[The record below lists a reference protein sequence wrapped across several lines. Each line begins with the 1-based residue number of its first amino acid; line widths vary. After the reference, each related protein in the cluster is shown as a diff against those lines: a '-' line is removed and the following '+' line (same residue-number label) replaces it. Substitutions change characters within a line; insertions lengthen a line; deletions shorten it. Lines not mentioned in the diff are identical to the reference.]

1 MSARLG
7 ALPRRSVLPGGLR
20 VVTERVPGLRSVALG
35 IWVGVG
41 SRDERAS
48 QHGCSHF
55 LEHLLFK
62 GTARRSALEIS
73 SVMDA
78 VGGEMNAFTTR
89 EATCFHARVLSGD
102 LPLAVDVLVDLV
114 NDSLV
119 TSADVEVERG
129 VILEELAMNDDDPDD
144 GVHDLFTEALW
155 GDSAL
160 GRRVLGTTESITAL
174 SREQITG
181 FYRRKYALPQ
191 TVVTASGDVEHEQLL
206 ALVEQAYGGLLT
218 GPSEPAPLRAVTPAP
233 PAAARVLQQDR
244 DTEQVHL
251 VLGTSGLRYGD
262 PRIEALQVLSGGLGG
277 GMSSRL
283 FQSVREQRGLAYS
296 VHTVTGSYADTGLFG
311 VYAGCAP
318 AKLGQ
323 VVDLMRSELAA
334 VAEHGLTEEEVRRAQ
349 APMRA
354 SLVLDLE
361 DSGSRMLRLGYAELL
376 DGELLTIDEELA
388 RIEAVTPDDVRD
400 VAADVLCRPLS
411 LALIGSAGR
420 TDLQEAVA

>member
-1 MSARLG
+1 M
-7 ALPRRSVLPGGLR
+7 
-20 VVTERVPGLRSVALG
+20 
-35 IWVGVG
+35 GVG

-62 GTARRSALEIS
+62 GTGRRSALEIS

-102 LPLAVDVLVDLV
+102 LPLAVDVVTALVTG
-114 NDSLV
+114 SLV
-119 TSADVEVERG
+119 TAADVEVERG

-144 GVHDLFTEALW
+144 GVHDLFAQALW

-160 GRRVLGTTESITAL
+160 GRTVLGTNDSITAMTR
-174 SREQITG
+174 SQIVG
-181 FYRRKYALPQ
+181 FYRRRYDLSRM
-191 TVVTASGDVEHEQLL
+191 VVTASGDVEHDQLL
-206 ALVEQAYGGLLT
+206 ALVSAAFGARLD
-218 GPSEPAPLRAVTPAP
+218 GPAEPAPLRPVAPAP
-233 PAAARVLQQDR
+233 AVAARVLHEQR
-244 DTEQVHL
+244 DTEQVHV

-296 VHTVTGSYADTGLFG
+296 VHTVTSSYADTGLFG

-323 VVDLMRSELAA
+323 VVDLVRAELSA
-334 VAEHGLTEEEVRRAQ
+334 VAQHGLTEEEVRRAQ

-354 SLVLDLE
+354 SMVLDLE

-376 DGELLTIDEELA
+376 DGELLTIDAELA

-400 VAADVLCRPLS
+400 VAADVLTRPLS
-411 LALIGSAGR
+411 LALIGSAGH
-420 TDLQEAVA
+420 TDLEGAVA

>member
-1 MSARLG
+1 MAARSG

-20 VVTERVPGLRSVALG
+20 VVSERVPGLRSVALG

-62 GTARRSALEIS
+62 GTARRSALQIS
-73 SVMDA
+73 SMMDA

-102 LPLAVDVLVDLV
+102 LPLAVDVVTDLV
-114 NDSLV
+114 TASLV
-119 TSADVEVERG
+119 SAADVEVERG

-144 GVHDLFTEALW
+144 GVHDLFARALW

-160 GRRVLGTTESITAL
+160 GRTVLGTAESITAMTR
-174 SREQITG
+174 SQIVG
-181 FYRRKYALPQ
+181 FYRRRYDLSRM
-191 TVVTASGDVEHEQLL
+191 VVTASGDVEHDQLL
-206 ALVEQAYGGLLT
+206 ALVSAAFGARLD
-218 GPSEPAPLRAVTPAP
+218 GPAEPAPLRPVAPAP
-233 PAAARVLQQDR
+233 AVAARVLQQER

-296 VHTVTGSYADTGLFG
+296 VHTVTSSYADTGLFG

-318 AKLGQ
+318 AKLEQ
-323 VVDLMRSELAA
+323 VVDLVRAELAA
-334 VAEHGLTEEEVRRAQ
+334 VAENGLTEEEVRRAQ

-354 SLVLDLE
+354 AMVLDLE

-376 DGELLTIDEELA
+376 DGELLTIDAELA
-388 RIEAVTPDDVRD
+388 RIEAVTPDDVRA
-400 VAADVLCRPLS
+400 VAADVLSRPLS

-420 TDLQEAVA
+420 IDLEGAVA